1 MTAAAAFMTTLLLFD
16 TDSGFFG
23 DDGVALTMLMRSP
36 LASSVVGVTV
46 VSGNVWAAKGAE
58 YMERNLRVLKR
69 AKLPVVIGAQEPLVH
84 TAAMSK
90 KEGALQFAG
99 AFGEPMDLAAPSK
112 ANAVSFIIDTIDAN
126 PGKVTFVALGPMT
139 NLAVALR
146 LRPDLARKI
155 GGLVFMGGAVS
166 VPGNVTPYAEF
177 NFWFDPEAAQ
187 VALRSAIPRKIMF
200 GLDVTNQAP
209 IRKSHFDEIVAVKT
223 AITELY
229 REDMGSQFPGFYKN
243 PEAVTYMW
251 DALVAA
257 FLIDPTLA
265 TTSETKYLDVD
276 TQFGAGYGRVIR
288 LERTIAPMATP
299 VQVMMGIDI
308 ERTRELYRQALTST
322 R

>member
-1 MTAAAAFMTTLLLFD
+1 MTTLLLFD

-36 LASSVVGVTV
+36 LASSVLGVSV

-58 YMERNLRVLKR
+58 YMQRNLRLLNR
-69 AKLPVVIGAQEPLVH
+69 AKLPVLIGAQEPLVH
-84 TAAMSK
+84 TAAMIK
-90 KEGALQFAG
+90 KEGPLQFSG
-99 AFGEPMDLAAPSK
+99 AFGEPMELALPSK
-112 ANAVSFIIDTIDAN
+112 ANAISFIIDAIDKN

-146 LRPDLARKI
+146 LRPDLGAKI
-155 GGLVFMGGAVS
+155 GAIVFMGGAVS
-166 VPGNVTPYAEF
+166 VAGNVTPQAEF

-187 VALRSAIPRKIMF
+187 VVLRCGIPRKIMF

-209 IRKSHFDEIVAVKT
+209 IQKSHFDEIVAVKT
-223 AITELY
+223 AITDLY
-229 REDMGSQFPGFYKN
+229 AEDMGNQFPGFYKN

-257 FLIDPTLA
+257 FLLDPKIA
-265 TTSETKYLDVD
+265 TANETRYLDVD
-276 TQFGAGYGRVIR
+276 VQFGPGYGRVIP
-288 LERTIAPMATP
+288 LDKMLAPMATP
-299 VQVMMGIDI
+299 VQVMTGINVQ
-308 ERTRELYRQALTST
+308 RARELYRQALTSI